1 MDEMIFSGFSVSE
14 MSKMLMFNT
23 YYDKLQPKF
32 GPENLQ
38 LLYMVCDNFVLN
50 IQTQSSSND
59 SKILGDFFEFCN
71 QGKNHEKFT
80 NKNKRVSGKFKIETP
95 KNIWIDENIF

>member
-1 MDEMIFSGFSVSE
+1 MNEMIFSGFSASE

-23 YYDKLQPKF
+23 YFDKLQPNF

-38 LLYMVCDNFVLN
+38 LLYMVCDSFVLK
-50 IQTQSSSND
+50 IRTQNSSND
-59 SKILGDFFEFCN
+59 SKFHEDFFDFCN
-71 QGKNHEKFT
+71 QDKNHEKFT

-95 KNIWIDENIF
+95 KNV